1 MIARLSIPGAWMW
14 SAWQPDRGIHFNS
27 YAFERAS
34 AEDRAGCVVIDPL
47 PLDENDFQR
56 IASFGGVH
64 TIVITNP
71 DHQRACQLFRE
82 RFASRVIDVP
92 ADGDELFAGAYAV
105 DIPHGKA
112 PEFAV
117 HLALE
122 KTAVVG
128 DALLGTPAGALSVV
142 ADEKLSHPERFTMAL
157 RRLWALELDSLLLCD
172 GQPLFSGA
180 DDALAKLLEARGGP
194 AVNRINLEELTFE
207 KYKAHGR
214 FGADDAEVGLL
225 IGARKL
231 GYRVA
236 RIEPGNSFCPL
247 HSHESEEEF
256 FFVLDGE
263 PSIRTLR
270 GTLRCRR
277 GDFIAFPTGEGGTH
291 ELRNDSSAP
300 CTVLLV
306 GLNNPAEICFYPDS
320 DKVLVDVR
328 GSRRLMVRSSPPL
341 AYFDGE

>member
-14 SAWQPDRGIHFNS
+14 SAWQPDRGMLFNS

-34 AEDRAGCVVIDPL
+34 LEDGAGCAVIDPL
-47 PLDENDFQR
+47 PLAQDDLQR
-56 IASFGGVH
+56 IESFGGVH

-71 DHQRACQLFRE
+71 DHRRACELFAD
-82 RFASRVIDVP
+82 RFTARVIDAP
-92 ADGDELFAGAYAV
+92 ADGEELFAGAYAV
-105 DIPHGKA
+105 HIPNGKA

-117 HLALE
+117 HLAPE
-122 KTAVVG
+122 KTAVIG
-128 DALLGTPAGALSVV
+128 DALLGTPAGALSTVV
-142 ADEKLSHPERFTMAL
+142 DEKLRDPQRFTTAL
-157 RRLWALELDSLLLCD
+157 RRIWALELDSLLLCD

-194 AVNRINLEELTFE
+194 ALNRINLDELTFE

-247 HSHESEEEF
+247 HSHEAEEEF

-270 GTLRCRR
+270 GTLRCRS
-277 GDFIAFPTGEGGTH
+277 GDFIAFPTGERGTH
-291 ELRNDSSAP
+291 ELRNDSSAA

-306 GLNNPAEICFYPDS
+306 GLNDPREICFYPDS

-341 AYFDGE
+341 GYFDGE